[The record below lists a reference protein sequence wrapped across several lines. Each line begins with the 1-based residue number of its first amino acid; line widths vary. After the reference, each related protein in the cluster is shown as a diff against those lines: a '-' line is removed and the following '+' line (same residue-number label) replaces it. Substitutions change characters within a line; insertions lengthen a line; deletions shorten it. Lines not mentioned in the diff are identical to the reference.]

1 MHLFFNSSHSCTTI
15 LPYIKGGYKTRRH
28 GEGKKVRDECHII
41 RSNYTQSLTCICLT
55 YECPCSYKQVAQRG
69 SAEFPHSFTPFLS
82 PHSQVER
89 FQSSGTV
96 SRFTLQFLNTNV
108 GSSNK
113 QEKKAETLGEKAKLQ
128 SDSCSYCLVLFL
140 VVLFNKKKLKQ
151 CSHHWQLPASHVCV
165 SPRDSLYSHGN
176 YITCGLEVTCLPD
189 KQVWRGSRYNSC
201 SNWGKHA
208 FKSLH
213 ILSWNL
219 KCTYVF
225 CRNNDFG

>member
-82 PHSQVER
+82 PHSQVEH

-140 VVLFNKKKLKQ
+140 VVFFNKKKIEVVQSSAIACFSCLCLTQ
-151 CSHHWQLPASHVCV
+151 RLSLQPWELHYLWSGGDVPA
-165 SPRDSLYSHGN
+165 RQTSL
-176 YITCGLEVTCLPD
+176 ER
-189 KQVWRGSRYNSC
+189 KQV
-201 SNWGKHA
+201 
-208 FKSLH
+208 
-213 ILSWNL
+213 
-219 KCTYVF
+219 
-225 CRNNDFG
+225 